1 MIKDLKA
8 MMRVSVTGRKE
19 TFVFLFYTAS
29 PKFVYLLNE
38 ATELNE
44 SIELSTIEKIIDQD
58 VRQPKIPM
66 DILVEHLKDS
76 GVNSGDGIDYDI
88 YGLITEGRITNSRV
102 SDFFQKM
109 IDNVDYEEL
118 ERQTFSNN

>member
-38 ATELNE
+38 VTELNE

-88 YGLITEGRITNSRV
+88 YGLISEGRITNSRV

>member
-38 ATELNE
+38 VTELNE
-44 SIELSTIEKIIDQD
+44 SIELSTIEKILDQD

>member
-8 MMRVSVTGRKE
+8 MMRVTVAGRKE

-38 ATELNE
+38 TTDLNE

-58 VRQPKIPM
+58 VREPKIPM

-88 YGLITEGRITNSRV
+88 YGLISEGRITNSRV